1 MYDLKRENST
11 LQSQVVSAEKE
22 ADRVMDKVNKVL
34 GKLPDEVAD
43 RFIKQWNTPERSK
56 SHDWGMER

>member
-1 MYDLKRENST
+1 LKRENST
-11 LQSQVVSAEKE
+11 LRSQVVSAEKE

-43 RFIKQWNTPERSK
+43 RFVKEWKAPERS
-56 SHDWGMER
+56 WGFDMER